1 MTLRCTSRKGSGL
14 GDCKKDSVV
23 AESFYMQYMT
33 GFFVAIA
40 TQNDAG
46 AESRENACI
55 LITEANWSSIEDE

>member
-1 MTLRCTSRKGSGL
+1 M
-14 GDCKKDSVV
+14 

>member
-1 MTLRCTSRKGSGL
+1 M
-14 GDCKKDSVV
+14 

-46 AESRENACI
+46 AESRETTLLRRVLQAYG
-55 LITEANWSSIEDE
+55 TECPSRRA